1 MSIENLDRILAP
13 KRIAVVGA
21 SNREG
26 SVGQAVF
33 NNLLGAG
40 FRGVVYPINPNHES
54 VSGVQAYRDLAS
66 VPHTPDLAV
75 ICTPAPSVPGLAR
88 EAGEAGI
95 GGLLVLSAG
104 FGEGAGGGAGLR
116 EELRA
121 TLRLFPGMRM
131 IGPNCLGVMVPGL
144 GMNASFARVS
154 PKDGRIA
161 FISQSGALCT
171 SVLDWALESGVGF
184 RYFISVGNMLN
195 VTFGDLIDYVASDPQ
210 TDAIILYIEA
220 LAEARGFLSA
230 ARGFSRSKP
239 IIAYKAGRFAE
250 SAKAASS
257 HTGAMAG
264 EDAVYD
270 ATFRRA
276 GIERVYEI
284 GRMFEC
290 ATLLRRGRRPSGDR
304 LAIVTNA
311 GGPGVVA
318 TDALLARDGRLAA
331 LSEQTTAALN
341 EMLPADWSHGNP
353 VDVLGDASVERFSR
367 TCQLV
372 LQDPGVDALL
382 AVLSPQKMTLPT
394 GVAQALVA
402 VAAKSNKPVLA
413 SWMGGPSMREA
424 IELLERSNIP
434 TYRSPEDAVN
444 AFMHLVAYSRNLEVL
459 YDTPRDIPIE
469 LGENADERMEPIV
482 PEAGGNGML
491 TERQAKRVLARYG
504 FAVTEAAP
512 ASSAEE
518 AVTEAA
524 RIGLPVV
531 LKLHSPDITHKS
543 DVGGVKV
550 NLQTPE
556 EVRAAFS
563 EIVDRAGKARPGARI
578 DGVTVQPQVDTA
590 AGVELIIGA
599 KRDPVFGMV
608 MLVGAGGTL
617 AEVLADRT
625 VELPPL
631 NERLAR
637 RMLESLRCWPLLRG
651 YRDSPAVDLDAL
663 IGAIVRV
670 SYLLADHP
678 EIAELDVNPLLATP
692 GGVIALDARIRIEPP
707 EVNGAPGT
715 YRHLAIRPYPVGLDH
730 EATLAEGSR
739 VLLRPIRPE
748 DEPLWHEMVASCSE
762 NSMYARFGALVDP
775 YSHTLAARFCFI
787 DYDREMAIVAEV
799 GEGDGRKLAGVAR
812 VRDAYGVE
820 EAEFAILVADPWQ
833 GLGLGK
839 LLTER
844 AIEVAELMGMRRL
857 FAETTSENGRAVEL
871 LRATG
876 FQFRS
881 GASAGRLVGELALDR
896 GRSLERERVGA
907 GMI

>member
-13 KRIAVVGA
+13 RRIAVIGA

-26 SVGQAVF
+26 SVGHAVF
-33 NNLLGAG
+33 NNLLSSG
-40 FRGVVYPINPNHES
+40 FDGVVYPINPHRES
-54 VSGVQAYRDLAS
+54 VGGVQAYPDIAS

-75 ICTPAPSVPGLAR
+75 FCTPAPTVPGLAR
-88 EAGEAGI
+88 AACAAGVK
-95 GGLLVLSAG
+95 GLLVLSAG
-104 FGEGAGGGAGLR
+104 FGEGSGSGVGLR
-116 EELRA
+116 EELREI
-121 TLRLFPGMRM
+121 LREHPGARM
-131 IGPNCLGVMVPGL
+131 IGPNCLGVMAPGIGL
-144 GMNASFARVS
+144 NATFARFG
-154 PKDGRIA
+154 PNDGRIA

-171 SVLDWALESGVGF
+171 SVLDWAQESGVGF

-195 VTFGDLIDYVASDPQ
+195 VTFGDLIDYVASDPK

-220 LAEARGFLSA
+220 LRESRNFLSA
-230 ARGFSRSKP
+230 ARSFSRSKP

-318 TDALLARDGRLAA
+318 TDALLACDGRLAQM
-331 LSEQTTAALN
+331 SPQTDAALN
-341 EMLPADWSHGNP
+341 ALLPADWSHGNP
-353 VDVLGDASVERFSR
+353 VDVLGDASVERFAR
-367 TCQLV
+367 TCELV

-394 GVAQALVA
+394 ETAQALVA
-402 VAAKSNKPVLA
+402 VAANSQKPVLA

-424 IELLERSNIP
+424 IALLERAHIP
-434 TYRSPEDAVN
+434 TYRSPEDGVN
-444 AFMHLVAYSRNLEVL
+444 AFMHLVAYARNLEVL
-459 YDTPRDIPIE
+459 YETPRDIPIE
-469 LGENADERMEPIV
+469 LGDNAEERMRAIV
-482 PEAGGNGML
+482 PALPGNDML
-491 TERQAKRVLARYG
+491 TEAQAKGVLALYG
-504 FAVTEAAP
+504 LAVAEAATA
-512 ASSAEE
+512 ASPDDAIAAAE
-518 AVTEAA
+518 
-524 RIGLPVV
+524 RIGYPVV

-550 NLQTPE
+550 NLNNGG
-556 EVRAAFS
+556 EVREAYSQIVTRAAQ
-563 EIVDRAGKARPGARI
+563 ARPGARI
-578 DGVTVQPQVDTA
+578 DGVTVQPQIDTA
-590 AGVELIIGA
+590 AGVEMIVGA

-617 AEVLADRT
+617 AEVLADRM

-637 RMLESLRCWPLLRG
+637 RMLESLRCWPLLKG
-651 YRDSPAVDLDAL
+651 YRDSPPVNLDAL

-678 EIAELDVNPLLATP
+678 EIAELDINPLLASP
-692 GGVIALDARIRIEPP
+692 GGVIALDARIRIDPAEGDG
-707 EVNGAPGT
+707 EPGT
-715 YRHLAIRPYPVGLDH
+715 YKHLAIRPYPVGLD
-730 EATLAEGSR
+730 R
-739 VLLRPIRPE
+739 VVRLEDGTRALLRPIRPE
-748 DEPLWHEMVASCSE
+748 DEPLWHEMVAACSE
-762 NSMYARFGALVDP
+762 RSIYARFGALVDP
-775 YSHTLAARFCFI
+775 HSHTLAARFCFI
-787 DYDREMAIVAEV
+787 DYDREMAVVAEIGQ
-799 GEGDGRKLAGVAR
+799 GEERELAGVAR
-812 VRDAYGVE
+812 VKDPYGLG
-820 EAEFAILVADPWQ
+820 EAEFAILVADRWQ
-833 GLGLGK
+833 GRGLGR

-844 AIEVAELMGMRRL
+844 AIEVARGMGVRRL
-857 FAETTSENGRAVEL
+857 VAETTSGNEGALEL
-871 LRATG
+871 LRAVG
-876 FQFRS
+876 FELHP
-881 GASAGRLVGELALDR
+881 GAD
-896 GRSLERERVGA
+896 GA
-907 GMI
+907 GMTGYLSLEEAAVSAAR